1 MTEKI
6 KVYNRQKFN
15 IGVKLLDKNDG
26 INIAPGS
33 FAQMT
38 ADDIEYIMSRSN
50 LFQKG
55 YLREQ
60 EGSTVVA
67 DTGIDTV
74 NDPNFLDD
82 EMLRKKLTQSP
93 KKLGEWLDTIDSEHT
108 MDRIYDVAMSMD
120 LPMTK
125 LKVLNEKMPDRNI
138 LGE

>member
-1 MTEKI
+1 MT
-6 KVYNRQKFN
+6 Q
-15 IGVKLLDKNDG
+15 
-26 INIAPGS
+26 
-33 FAQMT
+33 
-38 ADDIEYIMSRSN
+38 DDIEYIMSRSN

-67 DTGIDTV
+67 DCGIDTV

-82 EMLRKKLTQSP
+82 DMLRKKLTQTP
-93 KKLGEWLDTIDSEHT
+93 KKLGEWLDTVTCEHT
-108 MDRIYDVAMSMD
+108 MDRIYDVAMTMD
-120 LPMTK
+120 LPLTK

>member
-1 MTEKI
+1 MT
-6 KVYNRQKFN
+6 Q
-15 IGVKLLDKNDG
+15 
-26 INIAPGS
+26 
-33 FAQMT
+33 
-38 ADDIEYIMSRSN
+38 DDIEYIMSRSN

-67 DTGIDTV
+67 DFGVDTV

-82 EMLRKKLTQSP
+82 ETLRKKLTQSP
-93 KKLGEWLDTIDSEHT
+93 KKLAEWLGTVTAEHT
-108 MDRIYDVAMSMD
+108 MDRIYDVAMEMD